1 MFIANISHELK
12 TPLNGIM
19 GMCAVCMEEDDI
31 VRIKQSLKTLY
42 KSGLSLP
49 WRKKL
54 GSKPRPNVSLLT
66 NISGDLLLHL
76 LDDLLSFS
84 KNQIGHQVSL
94 EEREFRLAD
103 IRSQILSIFD
113 KQVKEGRITLS
124 ADFVGNDPD
133 GQPNDPDRQDP
144 EKRLPAVG
152 PQGLGR
158 LKDMCL
164 WGDQHRI
171 LQVLINLVSNSLKF
185 TPAGGRVMVRI
196 RCVGEVE
203 SSDESRASSM
213 SRNSS
218 RPGRGRGRLGS
229 GSQNSTSSRGGSSS
243 IVQSQVQKGTAL
255 SINPADP
262 RPGSHLAALDSAAAT
277 PPPNAKTYLFEFEVE
292 DTGPG
297 IADHMQQRVFEPF
310 VQGDLGL
317 SKKYGGTGLGLSIC
331 SQLAT
336 LMGGSVS
343 LRSTVGVGTTFT
355 VQLPLKYTKEK

>member
-1 MFIANISHELK
+1 M
-12 TPLNGIM
+12 
-19 GMCAVCMEEDDI
+19 
-31 VRIKQSLKTLY
+31 
-42 KSGLSLP
+42 
-49 WRKKL
+49 
-54 GSKPRPNVSLLT
+54 LT
-66 NISGDLLLHL
+66 NVSGDLLLHL

-124 ADFVGNDPD
+124 AEFVGNDPD
-133 GQPNDPDRQDP
+133 GQPADSDCQDP

-152 PQGLGR
+152 PRGLGR

-185 TPAGGRVMVRI
+185 TPAGGKVMVRI
-196 RCVGEVE
+196 RCIGEVE

-229 GSQNSTSSRGGSSS
+229 GSQNSSSSRGASSS

-255 SINPADP
+255 AINPADP
-262 RPGSHLAALDSAAAT
+262 RSGSHPTAMDRPAT
-277 PPPNAKTYLFEFEVE
+277 PPPPNAKTYLFEFEVE

-297 IADHMQQRVFEPF
+297 IAEHMQQRVFEPF

-336 LMGGSVS
+336 LMGGNVS
-343 LRSTVGVGTTFT
+343 LRSTVGVGTTFI

>member
-1 MFIANISHELK
+1 MFVLRNTKLNA
-12 TPLNGIM
+12 TPHNT
-19 GMCAVCMEEDDI
+19 
-31 VRIKQSLKTLY
+31 Q
-42 KSGLSLP
+42 
-49 WRKKL
+49 
-54 GSKPRPNVSLLT
+54 LLT
-66 NISGDLLLHL
+66 STSGDLLLHL

-84 KNQIGHQVSL
+84 KNQIGHQVNL

-113 KQVKEGRITLS
+113 KQVKEGRITLT
-124 ADFVGNDPD
+124 ADFVGTDPD
-133 GQPNDPDRQDP
+133 GQPG
-144 EKRLPAVG
+144 EKDIDQGRRLPAVG

-185 TPAGGRVMVRI
+185 TPAGGKVMVRI
-196 RCVGEVE
+196 RCLGEAE

-213 SRNSS
+213 SRASS
-218 RPGRGRGRLGS
+218 GQGRGRGRMGS
-229 GSQNSTSSRGGSSS
+229 GSQHSMSSRGASSS

-262 RPGSHLAALDSAAAT
+262 RPSPHATGMDSPAT
-277 PPPNAKTYLFEFEVE
+277 PPPPNAKAYIFEFEVE

-297 IADHMQQRVFEPF
+297 IAEHMQQRVFEPF

-336 LMGGSVS
+336 LMGGNVS

-355 VQLPLKYTKEK
+355 VQLPLKYTKDK